1 MGGTHYRGV
10 VQIGDKCKKAGWPR
24 ARLPHQHEGKVG
36 QAWRARTEYQEGEDV
51 FGNKKSFQVEV
62 GPFLCRCGAIVRID
76 KNGFAACEHCGEIFN
91 DGPIEAS
98 EKIKRRAEGAFR
110 RDCINKSFI

>member
-1 MGGTHYRGV
+1 M
-10 VQIGDKCKKAGWPR
+10 KAKKAGWPR
-24 ARLPHQHEGKVG
+24 ARLPRQHEGKVG

-91 DGPIEAS
+91 DSGSMGHRAS
-98 EKIKRRAEGAFR
+98 NRSKKAALERFKYLLSHM
-110 RDCINKSFI
+110 DM